1 MKNCFLHLQKEIKM
15 FPKYTY
21 LFAIICLIST
31 ISSCNN
37 GSSEQ
42 QIVANLKPAKG
53 GKNFGGIY
61 RVNMVRG
68 NPNALDPVLITSKLA
83 SDISSQIYDHLLTF
97 DSNMVVKPEL
107 AKSWEISPDGLLYTF
122 HLRTDAFFHD
132 NKCFPNGKGRKVIAS
147 DVVYSLSRSCDPTT
161 KTAHFWA
168 FKDKVVGATEYYTSR
183 TNGGTPIKELTGLK
197 ALNDSTFTITLI
209 QPYSPLLMLLGNSF
223 AMVLPKEA
231 VEYYKDMYFRNPVG
245 SGPFVFSEWKDDMHI
260 LLKRNPNYWEYDN
273 HNNRLPFLNE
283 IEFSFIKDDKI
294 QFSEFMKGSFEESY
308 TIPTEFFDN
317 VVDPSKTKTTK
328 AYRSVTL
335 QAEPALLTWMFHFNT
350 QKYPYNNVY
359 VRRAFAYAID
369 KEKIV
374 RYVLRNSPY
383 KPGNHGITPPVIPA
397 YPIDSIKGM
406 NYNPT
411 LALENM
417 AKAGYPNGQN
427 FPEITLFIYQ
437 EPKLVQVAEAIQQML
452 TETLNIKVRLQIIQ
466 FSEFLQYT
474 DLGKL
479 PFWGSRW
486 YGDYPDPE
494 NYIMLWDGSTVPSD
508 TTLPSYPNNTRYN
521 NPTVNSLL
529 QQAVQTHDPAK
540 QYALYR
546 QAEQLATNDVP
557 SIILFYEMHYRLLQP
572 YVKDNPMNAMNLL
585 KYKYVWFGA

>member
-1 MKNCFLHLQKEIKM
+1 M

-21 LFAIICLIST
+21 LFVIITLAITLT
-31 ISSCNN
+31 SCNN
-37 GSSEQ
+37 IASEQ
-42 QIVANLKPAKG
+42 DILAGLQPAEG
-53 GKNFGGIY
+53 GKNYGGIY

-97 DSNMVVKPEL
+97 DSNMVIKPEL
-107 AKSWEISPDGLLYTF
+107 ASSWEVSSDGLLYTF
-122 HLRTDAFFHD
+122 HLRKDAFFHN
-132 NKCFPNGKGRKVIAS
+132 NKCFPNGKGRNVVAS
-147 DVVYSLSRSCDPTT
+147 DVVYSLSRSCDPKT

-168 FKDKVVGATEYYTSR
+168 FKDKVVGATEYYNSR
-183 TNGGTPIKELTGLK
+183 LGSKTPITELKGLRVI
-197 ALNDSTFTITLI
+197 NDSTFTITLI

-231 VEYYKDMYFRNPVG
+231 VELYKDNYFRNPVG
-245 SGPFVFSEWKDDMHI
+245 SGPFVFQEWKDDLHI
-260 LLKRNPNYWEYDN
+260 KLTKNKQYWEKDGFGN
-273 HNNRLPFLNE
+273 KLPFLDG
-283 IEFSFIKDDKI
+283 IEFSFINDDKI
-294 QFSEFMKGSFEESY
+294 QFSEFIKGSFEESY

-317 VVDPSKTKTTK
+317 VVDTSRKKTTK
-328 AYRSVTL
+328 AYKSVVL

-359 VRRAFAYAID
+359 VRRAFAYSID
-369 KEKIV
+369 REKIV

-383 KPGNHGITPPVIPA
+383 KPGNNGITPPVIPG

-406 NYNPT
+406 SYNPT
-411 LALENM
+411 LALENL
-417 AKAGYPNGQN
+417 AKAGFPNGKD

-437 EPKLVQVAEAIQQML
+437 EPKLVQVAEAVQQML

-466 FSEFLQYT
+466 FSEFLQFT

-494 NYIMLWDGSTVPSD
+494 NYIMLWDGTTVPSD
-508 TTLPSYPNNTRYN
+508 TTQPSYPNNTRYN
-521 NPTVNSLL
+521 NPTVNKLL
-529 QQAVQTHDPAK
+529 QQAVQTTDATL
-540 QYALYR
+540 QYSLYR
-546 QAEQLATNDVP
+546 QAEQIATEDVP
-557 SIILFYEMHYRLLQP
+557 SIIIFYEMHYRLLQP

-585 KYKYVWFGA
+585 KFKYVWFG